1 MSETAEIA
9 IIGFIWLLYIALS
22 RDSNAQPAKAQPTV
36 SQPAKAQPAKAQAT
50 VSQRQNPTKASETR
64 AVSSSMQP
72 IAGGSEG
79 RGGQY
84 TSSNGTPHDRSCM
97 GIGMGNSYGYGMGG
111 TSYGSGMG
119 GGGDYGPV

>member
-22 RDSNAQPAKAQPTV
+22 RDSKAQPTV

-64 AVSSSMQP
+64 SSMQP

-84 TSSNGTPHDRSCM
+84 TSSDETPHDRSCM
-97 GIGMGNSYGYGMGG
+97 GNGMGNSYGYGMGG

-119 GGGDYGPV
+119 GGGGYGPV